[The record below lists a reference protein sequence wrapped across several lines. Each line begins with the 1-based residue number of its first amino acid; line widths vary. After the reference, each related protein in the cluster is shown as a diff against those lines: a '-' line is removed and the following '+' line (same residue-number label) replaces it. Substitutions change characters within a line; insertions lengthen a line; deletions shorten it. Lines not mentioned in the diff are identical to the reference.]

1 MASPWLKGL
10 SVVAIALLT
19 SASLLVLPPSQAQAA
34 VPSNDSSCLF
44 IDSNHALVS
53 GEFCTGDVVIPASV
67 TSIKTNAF
75 ALFKGSVSFAA
86 NSQLQTVERLAFHG
100 GRSVKSII
108 FPPSLTHV
116 DDFAIVDTGQTLL
129 YLEGNASA
137 FGQNAVWQRNIGTT
151 VVQNR
156 NSAPLT
162 QGLAS
167 LTHDAPFQVDCN
179 TFSGSKDF
187 VGVTFVALELHNCRN
202 PRSPSDANPPS
213 VFGYIL
219 NSEINELVTLQSL
232 DGNHFGVIRLRQL
245 GGSSMRYAAAADIS
259 AASFSISA
267 FGDEFESP
275 AQNSLTCRLSP
286 GATLPAGVTLTNNCR
301 FESTSTAALSS
312 STTDT
317 TITWTAHPGATNAV
331 DVAANSAGSTEDA
344 DIEGSASVRISLRK
358 TADLSPPEY
367 YQMLLLTAQ
376 FSGTARD
383 WNLAIEAHRA
393 IPSGAPAPDSGL
405 VADSA
410 VEAFEGGQ
418 ASQTQ
423 AEGLVS
429 TFADGLTAHSSF
441 LTELRSRIALQA
453 AKNVVAVFEAT
464 GGRAQAVRQQILS
477 LPSSVTKT
485 DLLARVNARTSSLL
499 QRSSTLTGNI
509 RTYVFSNPYVAEQLT
524 IPAGVTQISID
535 VQGAEGSQG
544 GDDRDGRPARAGFKG
559 LVSGHLNV
567 TAGQLITVAVGES
580 GNDTPSECIPGKS
593 LIVDDPLV
601 AKGGTNPLGGYGGGS
616 GGSPGVDSCVFSQDS
631 GGGYGGAGGAA
642 SVVQIGDS
650 NNPASNATI
659 VAGGSAGS
667 GGSTGAGPRL
677 PGAIGLSTFTATSD
691 QNSTNGQSGQAFN
704 YFAVVDE
711 LDGFYEPFITGSA
724 GGGGGGATGGIRG
737 DWKYSTHG
745 GCPTIS
751 FCFGGSSPGENSTSG
766 LIGLTKSYVPY
777 TFDAGMQSNGRV
789 MISFVEPV
797 VVPSTPNPAPNPAPN
812 LTPGPDL
819 NPTPTPGPAEMH
831 RPNSPQRVTAVAG
844 WKSAVVS
851 WSKPDSDG
859 GSPITGYQVQTPTGQ
874 QCSTTN
880 EFSCKLTGLKP
891 GQLLRVS
898 VIAQNSSGASDRAAL
913 FGSKVFIPLS
923 INLWQLKM
931 RSGSLQAKLMN
942 RLQLASLR
950 EMLSQ
955 DSKGFKLNLRLARN
969 ASNLSNATLKELLA
983 IELRALKSQVLAYK
997 VLGKVS
1003 ITTVILP
1010 PNTGAKRPSVI
1021 LTVRK
1026 P

>member
-19 SASLLVLPPSQAQAA
+19 SASLLVLPASEVQAA
-34 VPSNDSSCLF
+34 VPSNDSSCLL

-67 TSIKTNAF
+67 RSIKTHAF
-75 ALFKGSVSFAA
+75 PLLKGSVSFEA

-108 FPPSLTHV
+108 FPPSVTHV

-156 NSAPLT
+156 NDTPLT
-162 QGLAS
+162 QSFAS
-167 LTHDAPFQVDCN
+167 LTHEAPFQVDCN
-179 TFSGSKDF
+179 TFSGNKDF
-187 VGVTFVALELHNCRN
+187 VGVNFVALELHNCRH

-219 NSEINELVTLQSL
+219 NSEINESVTLESL
-232 DGNHFGVIRLRQL
+232 DGNHSGVIRLRQL

-259 AASFSISA
+259 AASFSINA
-267 FGDEFESP
+267 FGDEFEPP
-275 AQNSLTCRLSP
+275 AQNSLSCRLSS
-286 GATLPAGVTLTNNCR
+286 GATLPAGVTLTSDCR
-301 FESTSTAALSS
+301 FEATSSAALSS

-331 DVAANSAGSTEDA
+331 DVEANSAGPTEDA
-344 DIEGSASVRISLRK
+344 DTEGSASVRISLRK
-358 TADLSPPEY
+358 TADLSPAEY

-383 WNLAIEAHRA
+383 WSLAFEAYRS
-393 IPSGAPAPDSGL
+393 IPSGAPAADSGL
-405 VADSA
+405 VANSA
-410 VEAFEGGQ
+410 VEAFEVSQ
-418 ASQTQ
+418 SSQTQ
-423 AEGLVS
+423 AEGLVNA
-429 TFADGLTAHSSF
+429 FAGGLTAYSSF
-441 LTELRSRIALQA
+441 LTELRSRITLQA

-464 GGRAQAVRQQILS
+464 GGRAQAVRQQILA

-485 DLLARVNARTSSLL
+485 DLLARVAARTSSLL
-499 QRSSTLTGNI
+499 QRSSSLAGNI
-509 RTYVFSNPYVAEQLT
+509 RTLVFSNPYAAEQFT
-524 IPAGVTQISID
+524 VPVGVTQISLEIL
-535 VQGAEGSQG
+535 GAEGGWG

-559 LVSGHLNV
+559 LVSGRLDV
-567 TAGQLITVAVGES
+567 TAGQLITVAAGES
-580 GNDTPSECIPGKS
+580 GNDAPSVCIPGKS
-593 LIVDDPLV
+593 LIADDPLV

-616 GGSPGVDSCVFSQDS
+616 GGSPGVDSCVFSSDS

-642 SVVQIGDS
+642 SVVQIGDQNDPTS
-650 NNPASNATI
+650 AATL

-667 GGSTGAGPRL
+667 GGSTGAGPKL
-677 PGAIGLSTFTATSD
+677 PGAISLSTFSARSD
-691 QNSTNGQSGQAFN
+691 RPSTNGQSGQAFN
-704 YFAVVDE
+704 YFAVIDE

-724 GGGGGGATGGIRG
+724 GGGGGGSTGGIRG
-737 DWKYSTHG
+737 DWMYSTYG

-751 FCFGGSSPGENSTSG
+751 FCFGGSSPGQNSTSG
-766 LIGLTKSYVPY
+766 LTGLASSYVPY

-789 MISFVEPV
+789 MISFVEPL
-797 VVPSTPNPAPNPAPN
+797 VVPSTPNP
-812 LTPGPDL
+812 T
-819 NPTPTPGPAEMH
+819 PTPTPNHSATPGPADLQH
-831 RPNSPQRVTAVAG
+831 PNAPQNVSAVAG

-859 GSPITGYQVQTPTGQ
+859 GSPITGYRVQTPTGN
-874 QCSTTN
+874 QCITTT
-880 EFSCKLTGLKP
+880 ELSCKLTGLKP
-891 GQLLRVS
+891 GQLLQVS
-898 VIAQNSSGASDRAAL
+898 VVAQNASGMSDPATL
-913 FGSKVFIPLS
+913 SGSKVFIPLS

-931 RSGSLQAKLMN
+931 RAGSLQAKLMN
-942 RLQLASLR
+942 SLQLASLR
-950 EMLSQ
+950 QMLMQ
-955 DSKGFKLNLRLARN
+955 DSGGFKLNLRFAKN
-969 ASNLSNATLKELLA
+969 ASNLSNAKLKELLA
-983 IELRALKSQVLAYK
+983 GELGSLKRQLRGYGM
-997 VLGKVS
+997 LDKVS